1 MKRLPALLS
10 AAALLLLGGCDVA
23 YDAFGDSD
31 YNALEDIGYA
41 EQEGTT
47 SVDAEAHLFRSIV
60 TDTVRPDSLT
70 LRTLKKSSLSSVHRV
85 LSKID
90 GVPADS
96 AERDSLARRVAIAKR
111 PYEKG
116 DRVQLPKS
124 GKIYLVSVSE
134 SGKRDLW
141 LSQVEVEI
149 EGGEGPSGEGGEGGN
164 GGGQGGQG
172 GGDKPKPKSDD
183 VSLSVT
189 LVGQVAMNLFPGGE
203 GLPDTLAAMVP
214 AGVPLTALEVSAVK
228 LGEGAAVEP
237 DPYGISDFSSP
248 ANFRVTAEDG
258 STKEY
263 LLAVVNAPDDFVASP
278 PPRLLSF
285 SSGTSAVTIDTVAR
299 TVFVETDYLA
309 DLKHLPVSFSLS
321 ENATATGLVSGET
334 ADLSRSVVLT
344 VANDMG
350 LSEEYRVQA
359 GYQIPFANFDSWTS
373 TNKTVMTGHWTV
385 PGSSATFDTLWDNGN
400 QYGVALVGDI
410 ILTQKAGV
418 GSRVYAHLETVNKVK
433 LASGNLFTAKMN
445 PKGVGALNMSS
456 YKDGNELIDFGRP
469 FAGRPTAIEFTAK
482 YAPAGKDSC
491 DLYVMLENRGTR
503 NSNVGRG
510 TAEKNYLVAS
520 AWYRS
525 TTDHDTTPPDVESIS
540 EPDADGFR
548 TIRLRLKYG
557 EPLAGSPIF
566 RSASFATKL
575 EKNDG
580 IFNAV
585 TRGDAYADYDV
596 THIRVVMAS
605 SADGNHYNGS
615 AGSALDVDEVR
626 LVYDP

>member
-1 MKRLPALLS
+1 
-10 AAALLLLGGCDVA
+10 
-23 YDAFGDSD
+23 
-31 YNALEDIGYA
+31 
-41 EQEGTT
+41 
-47 SVDAEAHLFRSIV
+47 
-60 TDTVRPDSLT
+60 
-70 LRTLKKSSLSSVHRV
+70 
-85 LSKID
+85 
-90 GVPADS
+90 
-96 AERDSLARRVAIAKR
+96 
-111 PYEKG
+111 
-116 DRVQLPKS
+116 
-124 GKIYLVSVSE
+124 
-134 SGKRDLW
+134 
-141 LSQVEVEI
+141 
-149 EGGEGPSGEGGEGGN
+149 
-164 GGGQGGQG
+164 
-172 GGDKPKPKSDD
+172 
-183 VSLSVT
+183 
-189 LVGQVAMNLFPGGE
+189 
-203 GLPDTLAAMVP
+203 MVP

-248 ANFRVTAEDG
+248 AGFRVTAEDG

-263 LLAVVNAPDDFVASP
+263 LLIVANAPDDFVASP
-278 PPRLLSF
+278 PPRLISF
-285 SSGTSAVTIDTVAR
+285 SSGTNAVTIDTVAR
-299 TVFVETDYLA
+299 TVFVETEYLA

-350 LSEEYRVQA
+350 LIEEYRVQA
-359 GYQIPFANFDSWTS
+359 GYQIPFADFDSWTS
-373 TNKTVMTGHWTV
+373 TGKTVMTGHWTV

-400 QYGVALVGDI
+400 QYGVTLVGDI
-410 ILTQKAGV
+410 ILTQRQSS
-418 GSRVYAHLETVNKVK
+418 GSRVYAHLETVNNVK

-445 PKGVGALNMSS
+445 PKDVGALNMSS

-482 YAPAGKDSC
+482 YSPAGQDSC
-491 DLYVMLENRGTR
+491 DLYVLLENRGDR
-503 NSNVGRG
+503 NSNVGRS
-510 TAEKNYLVAS
+510 TAQKNYLVAS

-525 TTDHDTTPPDVESIS
+525 RSDHDLSLPDVESIS

-548 TIRLRLKYG
+548 VIRLRLKYG
-557 EPLAGSPIF
+557 EPLAGSPVF
-566 RSASFATKL
+566 RSATFATSL
-575 EKNDG
+575 ENKNG

-585 TRGDAYADYDV
+585 TRGEAYADYDV

>member
-10 AAALLLLGGCDVA
+10 VAALLLLGGCDVP

-31 YNALEDIGYA
+31 YNALEDFGYA

-47 SVDAEAHLFRSIV
+47 SVDAEAHLFRSFV

-149 EGGEGPSGEGGEGGN
+149 EGGEGGGNGGEGGN
-164 GGGQGGQG
+164 GGQG
-172 GGDKPKPKSDD
+172 GGDKPKSGD
-183 VSLSVT
+183 VSFSVT

-285 SSGTSAVTIDTVAR
+285 SSGTYAVAIDTVAR

-334 ADLSRSVVLT
+334 ADLARPVVLT

-359 GYQIPFANFDSWTS
+359 GCQIPFSDFDSWTS
-373 TNKTVMTGHWTV
+373 TNRTVMTGHWTV

-410 ILTQKAGV
+410 ILTQRQSS

-482 YAPAGKDSC
+482 YTPAGKDSC

-575 EKNDG
+575 EKSDG

>member
-10 AAALLLLGGCDVA
+10 VAALLLLGGCDVP

-31 YNALEDIGYA
+31 YNALEDFGYA

-47 SVDAEAHLFRSIV
+47 SVDAEAHLFRSFV

-149 EGGEGPSGEGGEGGN
+149 EGGEGGGNGGEGGN
-164 GGGQGGQG
+164 GGQG
-172 GGDKPKPKSDD
+172 GGDKPKSGD
-183 VSLSVT
+183 VSFSVT

-285 SSGTSAVTIDTVAR
+285 SSGTYAVAIDTVAR

-344 VANDMG
+344 VVNDMG

-373 TNKTVMTGHWTV
+373 TDKSVMTGHWTV

-400 QYGVALVGDI
+400 QYGVAVFGDI
-410 ILTQKAGV
+410 ILTQRQSS

-482 YAPAGKDSC
+482 YTPAGKDSC

-575 EKNDG
+575 EKSDG

>member
-10 AAALLLLGGCDVA
+10 VAALLLLGGCDVP

-31 YNALEDIGYA
+31 YNALEDFGYA

-47 SVDAEAHLFRSIV
+47 SVDAEAHLFRSFV

-149 EGGEGPSGEGGEGGN
+149 EGGEGGGNGGEGGN
-164 GGGQGGQG
+164 GGQG
-172 GGDKPKPKSDD
+172 GGDKPKSGD
-183 VSLSVT
+183 VSFSVT

-237 DPYGISDFSSP
+237 DPYGVTDFSSP
-248 ANFRVTAEDG
+248 VGFRVTAEDG

-285 SSGTSAVTIDTVAR
+285 SSGTYAVAIDTVAR

-344 VANDMG
+344 VVNDMG

-373 TNKTVMTGHWTV
+373 TDKSVMTGHWTV

-400 QYGVALVGDI
+400 QYGVAVFGDI
-410 ILTQKAGV
+410 ILTQRQSS

-482 YAPAGKDSC
+482 YTPAGKDSC

-575 EKNDG
+575 EKSDG

>member
-1 MKRLPALLS
+1 MKRFPALLS
-10 AAALLLLGGCDVA
+10 AAALLLLGACEAA
-23 YDAFGDSD
+23 YDTFGDSD
-31 YNALEDIGYA
+31 YNSLEDIGYA

-47 SVDAEAHLFRSIV
+47 SADPEAHLFRSFV

-70 LRTLKKSSLSSVHRV
+70 LRSLKKSSLSSIHRV

-96 AERDSLARRVAIAKR
+96 AERDSLARWVAIAKR

-116 DRVQLPKS
+116 DRVQLPMS

-141 LSQVEVEI
+141 LSQVEVTL
-149 EGGEGPSGEGGEGGN
+149 EGGEDPSGQGGEGGEGG
-164 GGGQGGQG
+164 QQG

-189 LVGQVAMNLFPGGE
+189 IVGQVAVNFFPGGE

-214 AGVPLTALEVSAVK
+214 AGVPLTALEVASVK
-228 LGEGAAVEP
+228 LGAGASVEP
-237 DPYGISDFSSP
+237 DPLSVSDFSSP
-248 ANFRVTAEDG
+248 VSFRVTAENG
-258 STKEY
+258 ATKDY
-263 LLAVVNAPDDFVASP
+263 LMAVANAPDDFVPSP
-278 PPRLLSF
+278 DPRLLSF
-285 SSGTSAVTIDTVAR
+285 SSGANAVTIDTVAR
-299 TVFVETDYLA
+299 TVFVETEYLA

-321 ENATATGLVSGET
+321 ENATATGLVSGEN
-334 ADLSRSVVLT
+334 ADLSRPTTLV

-350 LSEEYRVQA
+350 LTAEYRVQA
-359 GYQIPFANFDSWTS
+359 GYQIPYSDFDRWTS
-373 TNKTVMTGHWTV
+373 SNKTVMTGHWTV

-400 QYGVALVGDI
+400 QYGVTLVGDI
-410 ILTQKAGV
+410 ILTQRQSS

-445 PKGVGALNMSS
+445 PKDVGALNMSS

-482 YAPAGKDSC
+482 YSPAGQDSC
-491 DLYVMLENRGTR
+491 DLYVLLENRGDR
-503 NSNVGRG
+503 NSNVGRS
-510 TAEKNYLVAS
+510 TAQKNYLVAS

-525 TTDHDTTPPDVESIS
+525 TTDHDSSLPDLESIS

-548 TIRLRLKYG
+548 VIRLRLKYG
-557 EPLAGSPIF
+557 EPLPNSPIF

-575 EKNDG
+575 EKSDG

-585 TRGDAYADYDV
+585 TKGDVYADYDV

-615 AGSALDVDEVR
+615 SGSALDVDGVR
-626 LVYDP
+626 LIYGD

>member
-1 MKRLPALLS
+1 MKRLFALLS
-10 AAALLLLGGCDVA
+10 VAALLLLGGCDVP

-31 YNALEDIGYA
+31 YNALEDFGYA

-47 SVDAEAHLFRSIV
+47 SVDAEAHLFRSFV
-60 TDTVRPDSLT
+60 TDSVRPDSLT
-70 LRTLKKSSLSSVHRV
+70 LRTLKKSSLSSIHRV

-141 LSQVEVEI
+141 LSQVEVTL
-149 EGGEGPSGEGGEGGN
+149 EGGEGEGGGNGGEGGN
-164 GGGQGGQG
+164 GGQG
-172 GGDKPKPKSDD
+172 GGDKPKPKSND

-214 AGVPLTALEVSAVK
+214 AGVPLTALEVSTVK

-248 ANFRVTAEDG
+248 VGFRVTAEDG
-258 STKEY
+258 SAKEY

-285 SSGTSAVTIDTVAR
+285 SSGTNAVTIDTVAR
-299 TVFVETDYLA
+299 TVFVETEYLA
-309 DLKHLPVSFSLS
+309 DLRSVPVSFSLS

-359 GYQIPFANFDSWTS
+359 GYQIPLSDFDSWNGD
-373 TNKTVMTGHWTV
+373 NKIVPGHWIDAMS
-385 PGSSATFDTLWDNGN
+385 GASFDTRWDNGN
-400 QYGVALVGDI
+400 QYGLLSKVTISKGVAGNGGTVAE
-410 ILTQKAGV
+410 LTTQSKMNV
-418 GSRVYAHLETVNKVK
+418 
-433 LASGNLFTAKMN
+433 LASGNLFTAMMN
-445 PKGVGALNMSS
+445 PKGVDATSMLGYS
-456 YKDGNELIDFGRP
+456 DGNELIDFGRP
-469 FAGRPTAIEFTAK
+469 FHARPSHVEFVFK
-482 YAPAGKDSC
+482 YTRADNDSC
-491 DLYVMLENRGTR
+491 DLYILLENRGTR
-503 NSNVGRG
+503 NSNVGRS
-510 TAEKNYLVAS
+510 TAQKNYLVAS

-525 TTDHDTTPPDVESIS
+525 TTDHDTTLPDVTSIS
-540 EPDADGFR
+540 DANGNGFR
-548 TIRLRLKYG
+548 TLRMKLKYG
-557 EPLAGSPIF
+557 EPDPNSPIF
-566 RSASFATKL
+566 RSASFATSLQNSK
-575 EKNDG
+575 G

-596 THIRVVMAS
+596 THVRVVMAS

-615 AGSALDVDEVR
+615 VGSKLEIDEMR
-626 LVYDP
+626 LIYGE

>member
-1 MKRLPALLS
+1 MKRFTVLLS
-10 AAALLLLGGCDVA
+10 AAFFLLVGCEA
-23 YDAFGDSD
+23 PYDTFGDSD
-31 YNALEDIGYA
+31 YNALEEFAYA

-47 SVDAEAHLFRSIV
+47 SVDPEAHLFRSFV
-60 TDTVRPDSLT
+60 TDSVRPDSLT
-70 LRTLKKSSLSSVHRV
+70 LRSLKKSSLSSVHRV

-134 SGKRDLW
+134 SGRRDLW
-141 LSQVEVEI
+141 LSQVEVTL
-149 EGGEGPSGEGGEGGN
+149 EGGEEQP
-164 GGGQGGQG
+164 GQG
-172 GGDKPKPKSDD
+172 GGGQQGGGDKPKSDD

-189 LVGQVAMNLFPGGE
+189 LVGQVGANVFPGGE

-214 AGVPLTALEVSAVK
+214 AGVPLTALEVGSVK
-228 LGEGAAVEP
+228 LGTGASVEP
-237 DPYGISDFSSP
+237 DPLAVSDFSAP
-248 ANFRVTAEDG
+248 VAFRVTAENG
-258 STKEY
+258 ATKSY
-263 LLAVVNAPDDFVASP
+263 LMAVANAPEDFVASP
-278 PPRLLSF
+278 DPRLLSF
-285 SSGTSAVTIDTVAR
+285 SSGTNAVTIDTVAR
-299 TVFVETDYLA
+299 TIFVETEYLA
-309 DLKHLPVSFSLS
+309 DLKSVPVSFSLS
-321 ENATATGLVSGET
+321 ENATASGLVSGES
-334 ADLSRSVVLT
+334 ADLSRPTTLV

-350 LSEEYRVQA
+350 LTAEYRVQA
-359 GYQIPFANFDSWTS
+359 GYQLPYSDFDSWTS
-373 TNKTVMTGHWTV
+373 TNQTVMTGHWTA
-385 PGSSATFDTLWDNGN
+385 PGSAATFDTLWDNGN
-400 QYGVALVGDI
+400 QYDVTLVGDI
-410 ILTQKAGV
+410 ILSQKASTAG
-418 GSRVYAHLETVNKVK
+418 GRVYAHLQTLDKFK

-445 PKGVGALNMSS
+445 PKGVKAINMSS

-482 YAPAGKDSC
+482 YSPAGQDSC
-491 DLYVMLENRGTR
+491 DLYVLLENRGDR
-503 NSNVGRG
+503 NSNVGRS
-510 TAEKNYLVAS
+510 TAQKNYLVAS

-525 TTDHDTTPPDVESIS
+525 RTDNDVSPPDVESIS

-548 TIRLRLKYG
+548 VIRLRLKYG
-557 EPLAGSPIF
+557 EPLPDSPIF
-566 RSASFATKL
+566 RSATFATKL
-575 EKNDG
+575 EKSDG

-615 AGSALDVDEVR
+615 SGSALDVDEVR
-626 LVYDP
+626 LIYGD

>member
-1 MKRLPALLS
+1 MKRFPALLS
-10 AAALLLLGGCDVA
+10 AAALLLLGACEAA
-23 YDAFGDSD
+23 YDTFGDSD

-47 SVDAEAHLFRSIV
+47 SADPEAHLFRSFV

-70 LRTLKKSSLSSVHRV
+70 LRSLKKSSLSSIHRV
-85 LSKID
+85 LIKVD

-96 AERDSLARRVAIAKR
+96 AERDSLARWVAIAKR

-116 DRVQLPKS
+116 DRVQLPMS

-141 LSQVEVEI
+141 LSQVEVTV
-149 EGGEGPSGEGGEGGN
+149 EGGEDPSGQGGEGGEGG
-164 GGGQGGQG
+164 QQG

-189 LVGQVAMNLFPGGE
+189 IVGQVAVNLFPGGE

-214 AGVPLTALEVSAVK
+214 AGVPLTALEVASVK
-228 LGEGAAVEP
+228 LGAGASVEP
-237 DPYGISDFSSP
+237 DPLSVSDFSSP
-248 ANFRVTAEDG
+248 VSFRVTAENG
-258 STKEY
+258 ATKDY
-263 LLAVVNAPDDFVASP
+263 LMAVANAPDDFVPSP
-278 PPRLLSF
+278 DPRLLSF
-285 SSGTSAVTIDTVAR
+285 SSGANAVTIDTVAR
-299 TVFVETDYLA
+299 TVFVETEYLA
-309 DLKHLPVSFSLS
+309 DLKSVPVSFSLS
-321 ENATATGLVSGET
+321 ENATASGLVSGES
-334 ADLSRSVVLT
+334 ADLSRPTTLV

-350 LSEEYRVQA
+350 LTAEYRVQA
-359 GYQIPFANFDSWTS
+359 GYQIPYSDFDRWTS
-373 TNKTVMTGHWTV
+373 TGKTVMTGHWTV

-400 QYGVALVGDI
+400 QYEVTLVGDI
-410 ILTQKAGV
+410 ILTQKKSSGN
-418 GSRVYAHLETVNKVK
+418 RVYAHLETVNKVK

-445 PKGVGALNMSS
+445 PKGVGALSMSG
-456 YKDGNELIDFGRP
+456 YDDGNELIDFGRP
-469 FAGRPTAIEFTAK
+469 FAGRPVAIEFTAK
-482 YAPAGKDSC
+482 YSPAGQDSC
-491 DLYVMLENRGTR
+491 DLYVLLENRGDR
-503 NSNVGRG
+503 NSNVGRS
-510 TAEKNYLVAS
+510 TAQKNYLVAS

-525 TTDHDTTPPDVESIS
+525 RSDHDLSLPDVESIS

-548 TIRLRLKYG
+548 VIRLRLKYG
-557 EPLAGSPIF
+557 EPLPNSPIF

-575 EKNDG
+575 ENSKG

-585 TRGDAYADYDV
+585 TKGDVYADYDV

-615 AGSALDVDEVR
+615 SGSALDVDEVR

>member
-1 MKRLPALLS
+1 MKRFPALLS
-10 AAALLLLGGCDVA
+10 AAALLLLGACEAA
-23 YDAFGDSD
+23 YDTFGDSD
-31 YNALEDIGYA
+31 YNALDDFGYA

-47 SVDAEAHLFRSIV
+47 SVDLEAHLFRSFV
-60 TDTVRPDSLT
+60 TDSVRPDSLT
-70 LRTLKKSSLSSVHRV
+70 LRSLKKSSLSSVHRV

-96 AERDSLARRVAIAKR
+96 AERDSLARWVAIAKR

-134 SGKRDLW
+134 SGRRDLW
-141 LSQVEVEI
+141 LSQVEVTL
-149 EGGEGPSGEGGEGGN
+149 EGGEGEGGGNGGEGGS
-164 GGGQGGQG
+164 GGQG
-172 GGDKPKPKSDD
+172 GGDKPRPKSGD

-189 LVGQVAMNLFPGGE
+189 LVGQVGANVFPGGE

-214 AGVPLTALEVSAVK
+214 AGVPLTALEVASVK
-228 LGEGAAVEP
+228 LGAGAAVEP
-237 DPYGISDFSSP
+237 DPYGVSDFSSP
-248 ANFRVTAEDG
+248 VAFRVTAEDG
-258 STKEY
+258 ATKDY
-263 LLAVVNAPDDFVASP
+263 LLVAANAPEDFVASP

-285 SSGTSAVTIDTVAR
+285 SSGTNAVTIDTVAR
-299 TVFVETDYLA
+299 TVFVETEYLA
-309 DLKHLPVSFSLS
+309 DLKAVPVSFSLS
-321 ENATATGLVSGET
+321 ENATATGLVSGGT
-334 ADLSRSVVLT
+334 ADLSRPVVLT

-350 LSEEYRVQA
+350 LTAEYRVQA
-359 GYQIPFANFDSWTS
+359 GCQIPFSDFDSWTS
-373 TNKTVMTGHWTV
+373 TNRTVMTGHWTV

-410 ILTQKAGV
+410 ILSQRQSS

-482 YAPAGKDSC
+482 YSPAGQDSC
-491 DLYVMLENRGTR
+491 DLYVLLENRGDR
-503 NSNVGRG
+503 NSNVGRS
-510 TAEKNYLVAS
+510 TAQKNYLVAS

-525 TTDHDTTPPDVESIS
+525 TTDHDASLPDVESIS

-566 RSASFATKL
+566 RSAAFATSL
-575 EKNDG
+575 ENKNG

-626 LVYDP
+626 LVYGD